1 MVPISFASGELFLT
15 EDGKAV
21 TVFGADEDAAAIL
34 EIFSRIAAI
43 PRCSGNEDG
52 IARFLLD
59 RAKVAGFT
67 AEEDAEG
74 NLFIIR
80 PGSRGKEAVPP
91 IVLQA
96 HMDMVCVAAPGCDH
110 DFSREGID
118 WYEEDGIIRAR
129 ETTLGADNGIGL
141 AIGLHLMEH
150 PGEMHP
156 PLQLIATREEE
167 TTMHG
172 AAALDPAKV
181 AGTTVINIDDEEEG
195 FITTSSAGM
204 MTVAFTF
211 PTHRIRVRGDVSWQ
225 TVEVAGGRGGHSG
238 MEAGSGRANA
248 ISILGNLLSGL
259 MRKTGCALT
268 TIIGGERDN
277 AIPGQAWACIGFDP
291 VVVKQAIRFIREDER
306 TIRETYRDTDPDLR
320 IRIFP
325 ATPQDDVISPKTAAE
340 VVSLLTGLPAGV
352 CAMDPVIPD
361 LVATSSNPATVRE
374 VAGMLTIGLSA
385 RSNKDAIL
393 TVLGERFRRQGKE
406 AGAAVSIPGVA
417 PAWHYREQSLIR
429 ETVAE
434 TYRDLFGT
442 TMHLRGLHAGLE
454 TAWIAK
460 KIPEADI
467 ISLGPDIRDAH
478 TPRESAS
485 LPSAGRV
492 CMLLRETLRRCA
504 DIREEQ

>member
-1 MVPISFASGELFLT
+1 MT
-15 EDGKAV
+15 
-21 TVFGADEDAAAIL
+21 ADEKAAAGDSGTDAAAIR

-52 IARFLLD
+52 IAQFLRE
-59 RAKVAGFT
+59 RAMAAGC
-67 AEEDAEG
+67 EVDEDAAG
-74 NLFIIR
+74 NLFITR
-80 PGSRGKEAVPP
+80 PGRGSGESAPP
-91 IVLQA
+91 VVLQA

-110 DFSREGID
+110 DFAREGID
-118 WYEEDGIIRAR
+118 WYEENGILRAR

-150 PGEMHP
+150 PGATHP
-156 PLQLIATREEE
+156 PIQLVATREEE

-172 AAALDPAKV
+172 AAGLDPAKV
-181 AGTTVINIDDEEEG
+181 AGTSVINIDDEEEG
-195 FITTSSAGM
+195 AITTSSAGM
-204 MTVAFTF
+204 MAVAFTF
-211 PTHRIRVRGDVSWQ
+211 PSHRIRVRGDVSWQ
-225 TVEVAGGRGGHSG
+225 MVEVAGGRGGHSG
-238 MEAGSGRANA
+238 MEASSGRANA
-248 ISILGNLLSGL
+248 LSVLGNLLSGL
-259 MRKTGCALT
+259 MRETGCALT
-268 TIIGGERDN
+268 AITGGERDN
-277 AIPGQAWACIGFDP
+277 AIPGQARACIGLDSGA
-291 VVVKQAIRFIREDER
+291 VKQAIRFIRDEGR
-306 TIRETYRDTDPDLR
+306 AFRETYRDTDPDLR

-325 ATPQDDVISPKTAAE
+325 ATPQDDVISPKTAAGI
-340 VVSLLTGLPAGV
+340 VSLLAGLPAGV
-352 CAMDPVIPD
+352 CATDPVIPD

-374 VAGMLTIGLSA
+374 EAGMLTIGLSA

-393 TVLGERFRRQGKE
+393 TVMGERFRRQGKE

-417 PAWHYREQSLIR
+417 PAWHYREHSPIR

-434 TYRDLFGT
+434 AYRDLFGT
-442 TMHLRGLHAGLE
+442 RMNLRGLHAGLE
-454 TAWIAK
+454 TAWIAQK
-460 KIPEADI
+460 MPEADI